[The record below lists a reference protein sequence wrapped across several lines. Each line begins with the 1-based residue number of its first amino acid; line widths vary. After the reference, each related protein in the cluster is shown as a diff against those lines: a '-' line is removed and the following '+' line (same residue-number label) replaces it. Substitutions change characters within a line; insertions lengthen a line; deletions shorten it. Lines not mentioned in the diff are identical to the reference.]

1 MSFQTVV
8 ASQEEARPAEPG
20 SGHRT
25 KHSAQT
31 NPKHQTGVLRR
42 SSITLAGRDSTCG
55 AAPSQLG
62 AATAPVLPS
71 ALHSPRP
78 RFRRRLRR
86 MGWQQYS
93 RIWGLSRDY
102 PYILYRKQLTAGMR
116 GWATGFPQATWP
128 FLLVPAG
135 SGAWES
141 SAGRLERRADVSRD
155 KAARGI
161 PMVT

>member
-8 ASQEEARPAEPG
+8 ASREEARPAEPG

-25 KHSAQT
+25 QHSAQT

-42 SSITLAGRDSTCG
+42 PSSLWQDGTRLVGRRLVTS
-55 AAPSQLG
+55 ARPPPQFFL
-62 AATAPVLPS
+62 S
-71 ALHSPRP
+71 ALRSLRP

-116 GWATGFPQATWP
+116 GWATGFPQGTWP
-128 FLLVPAG
+128 FLLVPTG
-135 SGAWES
+135 SGAGEV
-141 SAGRLERRADVSRD
+141 SAVGWNLALTPQGIRRR
-155 KAARGI
+155 RGN
-161 PMVT
+161 PMAT